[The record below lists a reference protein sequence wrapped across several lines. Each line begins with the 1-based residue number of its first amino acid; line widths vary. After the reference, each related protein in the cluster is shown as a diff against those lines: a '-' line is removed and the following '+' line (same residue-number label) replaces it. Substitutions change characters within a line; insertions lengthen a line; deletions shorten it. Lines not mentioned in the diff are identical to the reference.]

1 MLAASVLSRMPSA
14 RLQPYPAPVSW
25 NHVLLAV
32 CFDVVCSQ
40 TGQQKYPLYKLLIST
55 FVCSVFLTAFCL
67 ALHFMLGQES
77 ISSLF
82 WKAGGEQL
90 SWDKGSEDETG
101 WGWDLVAAFLIEQ
114 ETIMETI
121 ME

>member
-1 MLAASVLSRMPSA
+1 MLE
-14 RLQPYPAPVSW
+14 
-25 NHVLLAV
+25 
-32 CFDVVCSQ
+32 
-40 TGQQKYPLYKLLIST
+40 
-55 FVCSVFLTAFCL
+55 
-67 ALHFMLGQES
+67 QES

-90 SWDKGSEDETG
+90 SWENGSEDETG